1 MNTDRTVKFT
11 VRLNML
17 NPAHVAINKVLS
29 ELDMGIFKSKNQ
41 FFIDAATYFIENYG
55 RETLTKPKDIDKP
68 QYISTDDM
76 EIIEKRII
84 ESSKQ
89 EARQEAN
96 KEVMNMMGSFLA
108 AVQANAGTV
117 PMIQPNRNADKAGDY
132 DTDSEDEIYDDI
144 IGQNALHW
152 MEND

>member
-41 FFIDAATYFIENYG
+41 FFIDAVTYFIENYG
-55 RETLTKPKDIDKP
+55 RETLTKPKDIDKS

-89 EARQEAN
+89 EARQEAD

-117 PMIQPNRNADKAGDY
+117 PMIQPNRNKDEAGDY

>member
-41 FFIDAATYFIENYG
+41 FFIDAVTYFIENYG
-55 RETLTKPKDIDKP
+55 RETLTKPKDIDKS

-117 PMIQPNRNADKAGDY
+117 PMIQPNRNKDEAGDY